1 MFLDNYVTEYKP
13 PWKSDISSA
22 EQIYLEPFLMHELED
37 ILRGGGPLKRPLIHA
52 LIAVQKSSGM
62 SDNRR

>member
-37 ILRGGGPLKRPLIHA
+37 ILRGGGAFKTSSNSCTYCGTKIKRN
-52 LIAVQKSSGM
+52 VG
-62 SDNRR
+62 